1 MAYSLSNPQKPSLNT
16 TQSGANMDRK
26 RLFPIVLILFTNLLG
41 AGVIIPILPL
51 FAQGEF
57 RGSVFQITLL
67 ATAFFGAQFLAAP
80 WLGRLSDRFGRRPI
94 LLVSQAGT
102 ILSFIMFIYARQ
114 LGGLVDDLGLAL
126 PMTGGMI
133 ILFLARILDG
143 ITGGN
148 ITIAQAYVS
157 DVTDEEHRAQGLGML
172 QAAFGMGFILGPA
185 FGGLLSR
192 YGVVAPFIGAAII
205 TTGTLLLTFFTLTES
220 LPPESRLADLEQRG
234 SRMQIRTLLSE
245 RALVFIILIAFIG
258 SLAFSALPAVFALYA
273 DHVLFASLENQD
285 QVQLSIGLMLAFM
298 GLAQVVTQVTALRP
312 LVQRLG
318 ERRLIIVGEIA
329 LLVAF
334 VGIVPTRNPIV
345 FTLLLI
351 PLAFGM
357 GVSGPSLQS
366 LLTRF
371 GNERTRGQL
380 LGIYQSTRSLALIIG
395 PIWAGYAFENISP
408 QTVFLGGAG
417 LMVVTLGFAF
427 LLLQLNIPAAKKP
440 MRLQTSAD

>member
-1 MAYSLSNPQKPSLNT
+1 
-16 TQSGANMDRK
+16 MDRK
-26 RLFPIVLILFTNLLG
+26 RLFSIVLILFTNLLG

-245 RALVFIILIAFIG
+245 RALVFIILITFIS

-273 DHVLFASLENQD
+273 DHVLFASMENQD
-285 QVQLSIGLMLAFM
+285 QVLLYIGLMLTFM
-298 GLAQVVTQVTALRP
+298 GLAQVITQVTALRP
-312 LVQRLG
+312 LIQRLG
-318 ERRLIIVGEIA
+318 ERRLIFVGEIA

-334 VGIVPTRNPIV
+334 LGIVPTQNAVV
-345 FTLLLI
+345 FTLLLT
-351 PLAFGM
+351 PLAFGR
-357 GVSGPSLQS
+357 GVSEPSLQS

-380 LGIYQSTRSLALIIG
+380 LGVYQSARSLALIIG

-408 QTVFLGGAG
+408 QAVFLGGAG

-427 LLLQLNIPAAKKP
+427 ILLQLNIPVAKKP
-440 MRLQTSAD
+440 MKLQTSAD

>member
-1 MAYSLSNPQKPSLNT
+1 
-16 TQSGANMDRK
+16 MDNK
-26 RLFPIVLILFTNLLG
+26 RLFPIVSIIFTNILG
-41 AGVIIPILPL
+41 AGTIIPILPL

-57 RGSVFQITLL
+57 QGSVFQITLL

-114 LGGLVDDLGLAL
+114 LGGLVDNLGLAL
-126 PMTGGMI
+126 PMTGGML
-133 ILFLARILDG
+133 ILFLARTLDG

-157 DVTDEEHRAQGLGML
+157 DVTDDEHRAQGLGML
-172 QAAFGMGFILGPA
+172 QAAFGLGFILGPA
-185 FGGLLSR
+185 FGGLLSS

-205 TTGTLLLTFFTLTES
+205 TTGTLLLTFFTLVES
-220 LPPESRLADLEQRG
+220 HPPEERQTSHEQRG
-234 SRMQIRTLLSE
+234 NRMRIQTLLSE
-245 RALVFIILIAFIG
+245 RALVFIILIAFTG

-273 DHVLFASLENQD
+273 DFVLFASIENQA
-285 QVQLSIGLMLAFM
+285 QVQLFIGLMLTFM
-298 GLAQVVTQVTALRP
+298 GMAQVITQMTALRP
-312 LVQRLG
+312 LIRRLG
-318 ERRLIIVGEIA
+318 ERRLIIMGEIA

-334 VGIVPTRNPIV
+334 LGIVPTSSPIV

-357 GVSGPSLQS
+357 GVSEPSLQS

-371 GNERTRGQL
+371 GTDRTRGQL
-380 LGIYQSTRSLALIIG
+380 LGIYQSARSLALIIG

-417 LMVVTLGFAF
+417 LMIVTLGFALS
-427 LLLQLNIPAAKKP
+427 LLKLNIPAPKKQTK
-440 MRLQTSAD
+440 LQDSPA

>member
-1 MAYSLSNPQKPSLNT
+1 
-16 TQSGANMDRK
+16 MDRK

-102 ILSFIMFIYARQ
+102 ILSFIMFIYTRQ

-126 PMTGGMI
+126 PMTGGMV

-205 TTGTLLLTFFTLTES
+205 TTGTLLLTFFILTES
-220 LPPESRLADLEQRG
+220 LPPESRLADHEQRE
-234 SRMQIRTLLSE
+234 SRMQIRALLSE
-245 RALVFIILIAFIG
+245 RALVFIILIAFFG

-273 DHVLFASLENQD
+273 DHILFASLENQN
-285 QVQLSIGLMLAFM
+285 QAQLYIGLMLTFM
-298 GLAQVVTQVTALRP
+298 GLAQVATQVTALRP
-312 LVQRLG
+312 LIQRLG
-318 ERRLIIVGEIA
+318 ERWLIIVGEIA

-334 VGIVPTRNPIV
+334 LGIVSTRNAVV
-345 FTLLLI
+345 FTLLLT

-357 GVSGPSLQS
+357 GVSAPSLQS

-380 LGIYQSTRSLALIIG
+380 LGIYQSARSLALIIG
-395 PIWAGYAFENISP
+395 PIWAGYAFESISP
-408 QTVFLGGAG
+408 QAVFLVGSG
-417 LMVVTLGFAF
+417 LMVVTLGFA
-427 LLLQLNIPAAKKP
+427 LILLQLNIPVAKKS